1 MKTISKLVV
10 FGILVTSNLLA
21 SNSSDVENLVN
32 KAYAFCEKEG
42 LDKCVKSFNDKNPEY
57 IKDDLYIFVSEFN
70 GMTLAHGGNA
80 NLIGKDLSKV
90 KSPSGVYPA
99 EEFAKIAKTKGS
111 GWVDY
116 KWSHP
121 LTKELANKSTFVKRF
136 KDQDIVIG
144 SGYYK

>member
-70 GMTLAHGGNA
+70 GMTLAHGGNE

-99 EEFAKIAKTKGS
+99 EEFAKIAKTKGF
-111 GWVDY
+111 GWIDY

-121 LTKELANKSTFVKRF
+121 ITKEITDKSTFIKRF